1 MLKKRNAAQAGLAVL
16 LASGMLLAGCGA
28 NNADGSNNAG
38 GANNAANEN
47 TAGNAQNAD
56 GSSSSNAA
64 TASAPSASDL
74 KPYELKIAFWGDDQK
89 DLPEVEEA
97 MNNIL
102 KAKINATIKV
112 MPIARSQWA
121 QQSNLMLT
129 SGEKMDLIIGSTLTN
144 FPSQAANGVYAPL
157 DDLLAKYGSDIQA
170 VVTPAQLSTA
180 KVNGQ
185 LYAVP
190 TIKDMA
196 QYYGIMMRKDLVDK
210 YHIDVTKI
218 KTLDD
223 LTAVFQTI
231 KGNEPDVTPL
241 VAKNPGTSPFYAG
254 YLPFDP
260 LGGSIGVLPDYD
272 NGLKVADWY
281 ETPQYAAELDLMHGW
296 YQAGYLPK
304 DAATSKQSG
313 NELLKAG
320 KAFAILGNL
329 KPGSDAEASRVVG
342 QEMVSARLTAD
353 HATSDMI
360 NNSMWA
366 IPKSSGDPDRAMMLM
381 NLLYSDKELFNL
393 LAWGIEGKDYVKKSD
408 NVIDFPEGIDI
419 TNVGYNFNLSY
430 LFGNQFLSY
439 NWAAE
444 DPDIWKKIDAFNK
457 NATPSKA
464 LGFTFD
470 VTNVKTEIA
479 AASNV
484 VNEFSIGLETGT
496 LDPKEVLPKF
506 IAKLKAAG
514 ADKIVAE
521 KQKQLDEWAKTQ
533 Q

>member
-1 MLKKRNAAQAGLAVL
+1 MFKKRNAVQAGLTVL
-16 LASGMLLAGCGA
+16 LASGMLLAGCG
-28 NNADGSNNAG
+28 SNNSD
-38 GANNAANEN
+38 NASNASN
-47 TAGNAQNAD
+47 TQND
-56 GSSSSNAA
+56 SGSSSAEATSSSTSNAA
-64 TASAPSASDL
+64 DL
-74 KPYELKIAFWGDDQK
+74 PPYELKIAFWGNDQK

-97 MNNIL
+97 MNKIL
-102 KAKINATIKV
+102 KEKINATIKV
-112 MPIARSQWA
+112 MPIASSQWGE
-121 QQSNLMLT
+121 QSNLMLT
-129 SGEKMDLIIGSTLTN
+129 SGEKVDLMIASTLFNYPTR
-144 FPSQAANGVYAPL
+144 AASGVYLPL
-157 DDLLAKYGSDIQA
+157 DELITKYGSGIQA
-170 VVTPAQLSTA
+170 AVTPAQLSA
-180 KVNGQ
+180 AEVNGQ
-185 LYAVP
+185 TYAVP

-196 QYYGIMMRKDLVDK
+196 SYYGIEMRKDMVDK

-223 LTAVFQTI
+223 LTTVFQTI
-231 KGNEPDVTPL
+231 KENEPDVTPL

-272 NGLKVADWY
+272 NGLKVANWY
-281 ETPQYAAELDLMHGW
+281 ETPQYANELDLMHKW
-296 YQAGYLPK
+296 FQADYVLK

-313 NELLKAG
+313 IELVKAG
-320 KAFAILGNL
+320 KAFAFLGNMM
-329 KPGSDAEASRVVG
+329 PDFDSTISRVVG
-342 QEMVSARLTAD
+342 TEMIGVRLTAD
-353 HATSDMI
+353 HATSDTI

-366 IPKSSGDPDRAMMLM
+366 IPNSSKDPDRAMMLM

-408 NVIDFPEGIDI
+408 NVIDYPQGVDA

-439 NWAAE
+439 TWTTEN
-444 DPDIWKKIDAFNK
+444 PDKWQKVDEFNK

-464 LGFTFD
+464 LGFVFD
-470 VTNVKTEIA
+470 VNNVKTEVA
-479 AASNV
+479 AVSNAV
-484 VNEFSIGLETGT
+484 SEYALGLETGM
-496 LDPKEVLPKF
+496 LDPGENLPKF